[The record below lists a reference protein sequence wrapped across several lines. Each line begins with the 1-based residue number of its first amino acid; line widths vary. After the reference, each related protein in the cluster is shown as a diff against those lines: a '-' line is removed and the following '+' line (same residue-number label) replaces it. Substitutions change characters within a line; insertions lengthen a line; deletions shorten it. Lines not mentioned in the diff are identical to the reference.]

1 MLIAII
7 DILIFLITGGLLV
20 TVVARIPNPLNLVCG
35 ILCAIVLTAIA
46 HALFAGSGFVIL
58 YALWMFAII
67 IGLFA
72 LRWWLHQSSRK
83 RHAHEH

>member
-1 MLIAII
+1 MLIAIV

-20 TVVARIPNPLNLVCG
+20 TVTARIPNPLNVVCG
-35 ILCAIVLTAIA
+35 VVCAIVLTIIA
-46 HALFAGSGFVIL
+46 HALFAGSVFVIL
-58 YALWMFAII
+58 YAVWMFAII

-83 RHAHEH
+83 QHEHER